1 METSRRKRT
10 WTPRRGG
17 DSRGVKEGGRPAGRQ
32 ARGRGQSSR
41 TRNPITARQQRER
54 YPAGP
59 ALSLFGFPPP
69 RDCRLPP
76 AERRPFRSRSPVP
89 APSLSC
95 LRPFCV
101 PGCFG
106 APAPGGCA
114 RTTRRNDHQRHR
126 APPFNCCRFCLLSG
140 GAVMARPQCCTA
152 P

>member
-69 RDCRLPP
+69 RDCRLPSVGP
-76 AERRPFRSRSPVP
+76 SALALPFPRRPFR
-89 APSLSC
+89 A
-95 LRPFCV
+95 CV
-101 PGCFG
+101 PFACLVVSGRRRPAG
-106 APAPGGCA
+106 ARVLPDATITNATVP
-114 RTTRRNDHQRHR
+114 RHSI
-126 APPFNCCRFCLLSG
+126 AAVSVCCLEER
-140 GAVMARPQCCTA
+140 
-152 P
+152 